1 MLTMDQ
7 DRIEELA
14 RLYGWE
20 FVGIDLEE
28 GKVVLR
34 KKNRGVIYSPLPK
47 PSSAD
52 SQDKKR
58 K

>member
-47 PSSAD
+47 RNTTPPPEEN
-52 SQDKKR
+52 R